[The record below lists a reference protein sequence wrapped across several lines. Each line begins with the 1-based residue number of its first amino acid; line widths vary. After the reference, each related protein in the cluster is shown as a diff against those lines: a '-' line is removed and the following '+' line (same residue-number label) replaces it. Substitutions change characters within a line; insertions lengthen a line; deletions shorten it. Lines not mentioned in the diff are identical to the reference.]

1 MILKCAEA
9 CLYQLDIFAY
19 THHLHY
25 LQEIDH
31 AALKH
36 SRLFA
41 IFSSFNFL
49 SKYILKLDKWKKVMN
64 EFFHLKADVT
74 SRKYTLNMAS
84 RHGRQS

>member
-41 IFSSFNFL
+41 IFFIVQIFI
-49 SKYILKLDKWKKVMN
+49 KVRLKI
-64 EFFHLKADVT
+64 
-74 SRKYTLNMAS
+74 R
-84 RHGRQS
+84 